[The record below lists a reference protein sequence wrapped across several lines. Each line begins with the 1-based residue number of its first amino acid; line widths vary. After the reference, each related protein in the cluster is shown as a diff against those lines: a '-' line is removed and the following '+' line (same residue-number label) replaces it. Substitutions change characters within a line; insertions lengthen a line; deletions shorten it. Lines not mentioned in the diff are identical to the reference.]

1 MILIV
6 GGAGYI
12 GSHVNLLLN
21 QRGYET
27 VVFDNLCSGHK
38 EAVVSGHFLYGD
50 LNDREA
56 LERVMNEYDISL
68 VMHFGAFAYV
78 GESVIHPEIY
88 YYNNVVNTLNLLS
101 AMRKC
106 NVKKIIFSST
116 CAVYGDAVIIPIPE
130 SAPKNPINPYGKTKL
145 MIESILQDYCKAYG
159 MEYVCLRYFNA
170 AGAES
175 SAVIGESHE
184 PETHIIPKI
193 FDAVSGRSDKFV
205 VYGDDYETP
214 DGTCVRDYLHVS
226 DIAEAHLC
234 AARHLLKTGESNV
247 FNLSNKKGYSVLDII
262 HVVEKVVGKKL
273 NYSVSGRREGDP
285 SILVGD
291 STLIRS
297 KLGWNP
303 KHEEIEEIIR
313 DAWNWYCNKKY

>member
-12 GSHVNLLLN
+12 GSHANLLLN

-38 EAVVSGHFLYGD
+38 EAVVSGHFVYGD

-56 LERVMNEYDISL
+56 LERVMTEYDISL

-78 GESVIHPEIY
+78 GESVIHPEKY

-116 CAVYGDAVIIPIPE
+116 CAVYGDAITIPISE
-130 SAPKNPINPYGKTKL
+130 STPKNPINPYGKTKL

-159 MEYVCLRYFNA
+159 LEYVCLRYFNA
-170 AGAES
+170 AGADS
-175 SAVIGESHE
+175 STVIGESHE

-193 FDAVSGRSDKFV
+193 FDAVSGRCDKFMI
-205 VYGDDYETP
+205 YGDDYETP
-214 DGTCVRDYLHVS
+214 DGTCLRDYLHVS
-226 DIAEAHLC
+226 DIAEAHLL
-234 AARHLLKTGESNV
+234 AARHLLETGESNV

-262 HVVEKVVGKKL
+262 HVVEKVVGKEL
-273 NYSVSGRREGDP
+273 NYSVADRREGDP
-285 SILVGD
+285 PILVGD

-303 KHEEIEEIIR
+303 KHEEIEDIVR
-313 DAWNWYCNKKY
+313 DAWNWYCNRKY

>member
-27 VVFDNLCSGHK
+27 VIFDNLCSGHK

-56 LERVMNEYDISL
+56 LERVMTEYDISI

-78 GESVIHPEIY
+78 GESVIHPEKY

-116 CAVYGDAVIIPIPE
+116 CAVYGDAVTIPIPE

-170 AGAES
+170 AGADS

-193 FDAVSGRSDKFV
+193 FDAVCGRSDKFV

-234 AARHLLKTGESNV
+234 AAQHLFETGESNV

-262 HVVEKVVGKKL
+262 HVVEKVVGKEL

-313 DAWNWYCNKKY
+313 NAWNWYCNKKY

>member
-12 GSHVNLLLN
+12 GSHANLLLN

-38 EAVVSGHFLYGD
+38 EAVVSGHFVYGD

-56 LERVMNEYDISL
+56 LERVMTEYDISL

-78 GESVIHPEIY
+78 GESVIHPEKY

-116 CAVYGDAVIIPIPE
+116 CAVYGDAITIPISE
-130 SAPKNPINPYGKTKL
+130 STPKSPINPYGKTKL

-159 MEYVCLRYFNA
+159 LEYVCLRYFNA
-170 AGAES
+170 AGADS

-193 FDAVSGRSDKFV
+193 FDAVSGRCDKFMI
-205 VYGDDYETP
+205 YGDDYETP

-226 DIAEAHLC
+226 DIAEAHLL
-234 AARHLLKTGESNV
+234 AARHLLETGESNV

-262 HVVEKVVGKKL
+262 HVVEKVVGKEL
-273 NYSVSGRREGDP
+273 NYSVADRREGDP
-285 SILVGD
+285 PILVGD

-303 KHEEIEEIIR
+303 KHEEIEDIIR
-313 DAWNWYCNKKY
+313 DAWNWYCNRKY